1 MFRFNKKKSGNRY
14 TLISIIL
21 ILIAVYVFR
30 LISPQREISYSE
42 IIQYDNARYVYVETV
57 KSYPFM
63 FIRKRPVSQEGY
75 IILSRRGI
83 SYEEEVYIYT
93 GYMKYRRYEVLKE

>member
-1 MFRFNKKKSGNRY
+1 MFRYNKKKSGNKS
-14 TLISIIL
+14 TFISIIL

-30 LISPQREISYSE
+30 MITPQKEIAYSD
-42 IIQYDNARYVYVETV
+42 IIQYDNLRYVYVETV
-57 KSYPFM
+57 KSSPLM

-83 SYEEEVYIYT
+83 SYQEEVYIYK
-93 GYMKYRRYEVLKE
+93 GYLKYRRYEVLKE